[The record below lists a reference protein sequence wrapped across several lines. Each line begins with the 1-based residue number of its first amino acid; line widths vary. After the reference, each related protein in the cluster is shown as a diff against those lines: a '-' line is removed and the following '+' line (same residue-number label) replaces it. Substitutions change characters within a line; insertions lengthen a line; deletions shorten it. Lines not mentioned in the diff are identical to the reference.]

1 MLEKFLHSDK
11 YFSTQCRLTLFLSI
25 CICSTIGCAPI
36 TADLPWFVCC
46 KLCTNYGRSSLVCFL
61 TILSFTCRMSRRA
74 VICFLS
80 AGTIGNRLEACS
92 SAMAD
97 NFLSNQVVSIDT
109 KTFEHQQR
117 LGYSFPFF
125 VADPLGCSL
134 ALPLFTACT
143 YSHIGRA
150 IFRLHSPRHRISGF
164 VRQLCCC

>member
-1 MLEKFLHSDK
+1 MHQLRPIFLG
-11 YFSTQCRLTLFLSI
+11 LFGASR
-25 CICSTIGCAPI
+25 API
-36 TADLPWFVCC
+36 TADLPWFV
-46 KLCTNYGRSSLVCFL
+46 SSQYC
-61 TILSFTCRMSRRA
+61 LSPAECRDNSRRA

-143 YSHIGRA
+143 YSNIGRA

-164 VRQLCCC
+164 VRQLCGC